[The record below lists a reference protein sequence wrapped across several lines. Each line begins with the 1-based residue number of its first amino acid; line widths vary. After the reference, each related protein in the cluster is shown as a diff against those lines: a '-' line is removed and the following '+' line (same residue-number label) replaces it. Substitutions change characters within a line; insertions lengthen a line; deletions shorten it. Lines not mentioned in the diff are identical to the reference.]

1 MGRLGSRYSF
11 DKDRVIFD
19 GDGADCIAIDLVNG
33 AYFTFTPQAAAAWEF
48 IRGGGDLKLLAE
60 KGEQATALEQF
71 VEALLAD
78 GLLTEAAESTETQ
91 AANADGIGDL
101 REAVNGE
108 LTFDRH
114 TDMQDLFTIDPVH
127 DVDTALGW
135 PQLTDAP
142 GRD

>member
-1 MGRLGSRYSF
+1 MGQLASCYSF

-33 AYFTFTPQAAAAWEF
+33 AYFTFTPQAAAVWEF
-48 IRGGGDLKLLAE
+48 IRGGGDPKLLAE
-60 KGEQATALEQF
+60 EDEHAKALEQF

-78 GLLTEAAESTETQ
+78 GLLTEASETAEFQ
-91 AANADGIGDL
+91 AANAEGIDAL
-101 REAVNGE
+101 REAVHGD

-135 PQLTDAP
+135 PQLTDTP